1 LFLYEAVN
9 DIDAFMKGQNELFNA
24 VHKDAIYHS
33 LIQEWEHD
41 AIVAVYLNVI
51 LPALAE
57 CAKKMYADHLPGGKW
72 YADTTYMRMKAMSV
86 QKHNKFSESVF
97 GYLDNLLRKNPNISV
112 LTSEAYIV
120 FTANKT
126 EDWIESKS
134 DEETRGPRGP
144 WNAHLRVKVFKS
156 SLFSLLYI
164 QQATPG
170 GCKTEVMFK
179 KFFSKI

>member
-1 LFLYEAVN
+1 MNIMLSLWLFLYEVVN
-9 DIDAFMKGQNELFNA
+9 DIDAFMKGQNELLNA

-41 AIVAVYLNVI
+41 DIVAMYLNVM

-72 YADTTYMRMKAMSV
+72 YADTTDMRMKAMSV

-120 FTANKT
+120 FTRDETIRSSHDTIRIDTK
-126 EDWIESKS
+126 EDDMVIF
-134 DEETRGPRGP
+134 DTIRYG
-144 WNAHLRVKVFKS
+144 
-156 SLFSLLYI
+156 
-164 QQATPG
+164 
-170 GCKTEVMFK
+170 
-179 KFFSKI
+179 